1 MWSVSL
7 SNRCRKSLRAL
18 FLPSASSKEEES
30 LTHTQVT
37 KVISNKKRAAVLP
50 NIRELK
56 HSPASDTITGATVDC
71 SMYTKTSDKTND
83 SNSSSS
89 WNSLWCCGVS
99 PSYAED
105 CLEPIQRRLFTS
117 SKPAPPIP
125 DFVIMKQDIR
135 PSSEHLL
142 RQLEDDEDSTSSI
155 TVFEDDDS
163 FWSIE
168 PSSWQAGLRGVP
180 AHMLPSGKRRGMMGL
195 GQSSKHVL
203 TKPLGMPRW
212 SRVQRTLF
220 LEETTA
226 RDETRHPPMYRKS
239 QAVSI
244 SLSYVHSFIRSY
256 VSFLCDQIIFK
267 VIFAINHNTVDS
279 IQSWQLKSPS
289 GRCLRTFWLSAENQ
303 TTVLPLPWFDS
314 NNSSAL

>member
-1 MWSVSL
+1 MSTPFDEPSLDSTRRSVPIATSPSFERPSSPSSSHYTFWSPIDKYSSGEDSDELDIRNVSAFDEWDRDIAAAGGDRGYYSNQRNMDDLRGVLSFDEVVYNDDDGSDNQYQDDLMWSVSL
-7 SNRCRKSLRAL
+7 SNRCHKSLRAL

-56 HSPASDTITGATVDC
+56 HSPASDTITGSTVDC

-105 CLEPIQRRLFTS
+105 SLEPIQRRLFTS

-135 PSSEHLL
+135 ASSEHLL

-163 FWSIE
+163 FWSI
-168 PSSWQAGLRGVP
+168 
-180 AHMLPSGKRRGMMGL
+180 
-195 GQSSKHVL
+195 
-203 TKPLGMPRW
+203 
-212 SRVQRTLF
+212 
-220 LEETTA
+220 
-226 RDETRHPPMYRKS
+226 
-239 QAVSI
+239 
-244 SLSYVHSFIRSY
+244 
-256 VSFLCDQIIFK
+256 
-267 VIFAINHNTVDS
+267 
-279 IQSWQLKSPS
+279 
-289 GRCLRTFWLSAENQ
+289 
-303 TTVLPLPWFDS
+303 
-314 NNSSAL
+314 